1 MLEFLSKLRVD
12 SPLCVSIVGAGGK
25 TTLLSL
31 LAKQLPGRN
40 ICTTTTKLACQETNL
55 FSRHLNLRSQSFDPK
70 QIGCLEK
77 DLLITNGPTQ
87 KGWENKLQGLNE
99 TQLDEVWKY
108 CQDSCANLLI
118 EADGAKRRLLKAP
131 ADWEPV
137 VPEFTDLVI
146 HVFCPDVLG
155 LSLNEENVFR
165 SQLFAGVTGSNL
177 GEVIDGKML
186 TRYLIHPQGGLKNIP
201 KHAKNILFSN
211 NHGSVFLE
219 SAFGDEEI
227 QTLATH
233 FDHFFERNLK
243 QDGLLARQFF

>member
-12 SPLCVSIVGAGGK
+12 SPLCVSIVGTGGK

-70 QIGCLEK
+70 QLGYLER
-77 DLLITNGPTQ
+77 DLLVTNGSMQ
-87 KGWENKLQGLNE
+87 KGRENKLQGLNE
-99 TQLDEVWKY
+99 AQLNQVWKY

-118 EADGAKRRLLKAP
+118 EADGAKRKLLKAP

-137 VPEFTDLVI
+137 IPEFTDLVI

-177 GEVIDGKML
+177 GEVIDSKML
-186 TRYLIHPQGGLKNIP
+186 ARYLSHYQGGLKNIP
-201 KHAKNILFSN
+201 NHAKNILFSN
-211 NHGSVFLE
+211 SHGSGFME
-219 SAFGDEEI
+219 STFDDEDI

-233 FDHFFERNLK
+233 FDHFFEGNLK
-243 QDGLLARQFF
+243 QDGLLARQVF

>member
-40 ICTTTTKLACQETNL
+40 ICTTTTKLACQEASL
-55 FSRHLNLRSQSFDPK
+55 FSRHLNLRSRSFDPK
-70 QIGCLEK
+70 EIRHVEN
-77 DLLITNGPTQ
+77 DLLITNGRVQ
-87 KGWENKLQGLNE
+87 KGLENKLQGLNE

-137 VPEFTDLVI
+137 VPEFADLVI
-146 HVFCPDVLG
+146 CVFCPDVLG
-155 LSLNEENVFR
+155 LFLNEENVFR

-177 GEVIDGKML
+177 GEVIDSKML

-201 KHAKNILFSN
+201 NHAKKILFSN
-211 NHGSVFLE
+211 RHVSGFRE
-219 SAFGDEEI
+219 SAFSDEEI
-227 QTLATH
+227 QTLALH
-233 FDHFFERNLK
+233 FAHFFEGNLM
-243 QDGLLARQFF
+243 QDGLLARQVF

>member
-1 MLEFLSKLRVD
+1 MIEFLSKLRVD
-12 SPLCVSIVGAGGK
+12 DPLCVSIVGAGGK

-40 ICTTTTKLACQETNL
+40 ICTTTTKLAFQETNL
-55 FSRHLNLRSQSFDPK
+55 FSRHLNLRSRSFDPK
-70 QIGCLEK
+70 QSGCLEK
-77 DLLITNGPTQ
+77 DLLITNGPVQ
-87 KGWENKLQGLNE
+87 KGREIKLQGLTE

-137 VPEFTDLVI
+137 IPEFTDLVI

-186 TRYLIHPQGGLKNIP
+186 ARYLSHYQGGLKNIP
-201 KHAKNILFSN
+201 DQARNILFSN
-211 NHGSVFLE
+211 SQGSEFME
-219 SAFGDEEI
+219 STFSGEEI

-233 FDHFFERNLK
+233 FDHFFEGNLK
-243 QDGLLARQFF
+243 QDGLLARQVF

>member
-31 LAKQLPGRN
+31 LAKQLHGRN
-40 ICTTTTKLACQETNL
+40 ICTTTTKLACQEASL
-55 FSRHLNLRSQSFDPK
+55 FSRHLDLRSQFFDPT
-70 QIGCLEK
+70 QLRYLER

-87 KGWENKLQGLNE
+87 KGRENKLQGLNE
-99 TQLDEVWKY
+99 AQLNQVWKY

-118 EADGAKRRLLKAP
+118 EADGAKRKLLKAP

-137 VPEFTDLVI
+137 IPEFTDLVI
-146 HVFCPDVLG
+146 CVFCPDILG
-155 LSLNEENVFR
+155 QSLNEDNVFR

-186 TRYLIHPQGGLKNIP
+186 TRYLIHPQGGFKNIP
-201 KHAKNILFSN
+201 DQARKILFSN
-211 NHGSVFLE
+211 SHGSGFME

-233 FDHFFERNLK
+233 FDHFFEGNLK
-243 QDGLLARQFF
+243 QDGLLARQVF